1 VHTAAAVWTA
11 EDWSAATTAWVD
23 DVLSDQGIRRTG
35 DLVVVSSWALSHVE
49 RVPTTVGD
57 LFVKASAEHF
67 AHEVPVT
74 AWLAE
79 RFPDDVPNVLAA
91 DAQRRCLLM
100 TRLAG
105 VDASTGAVLPAA
117 AATIARLQVGCI
129 GDVGALLSCGA
140 PRRGLAETRT
150 RFLDVANVGHEL
162 VELAPE
168 ERAGLQAALP
178 WLLDQLAELEAVG
191 IPDTLSH
198 GDLHLGNVASAAGC
212 ARVFDW
218 SDACVGHPF
227 LDLAHLVVR
236 LPEVK
241 GPVDPDWYEPYLAA
255 WREGWPD
262 AVLRRAIDLAV
273 VADRM
278 FQAVTLEDLAGAI
291 GPTARTPLAGLQ
303 ARRLRELV
311 AARG

>member
-1 VHTAAAVWTA
+1 VHTAAAVWA
-11 EDWSAATTAWVD
+11 REDWSAATTAWLD
-23 DVLSDQGIRRTG
+23 DVLSDQGMRRTG
-35 DLVVVSSWALSHVE
+35 DLVVVRSWALSHVE

-91 DAQRRCLLM
+91 DVRRRCLLM
-100 TRLAG
+100 MPLAG
-105 VDASTGAVLPAA
+105 VDTSTGAVLPAA
-117 AATIARLQVGCI
+117 AATIARLQLGCI

-191 IPDTLSH
+191 IPDTLCH
-198 GDLHLGNVASAAGC
+198 GDLHLGNIASAAGC

-227 LDLAHLVVR
+227 LDLAHLVLSDALADDGRVVR
-236 LPEVK
+236 
-241 GPVDPDWYEPYLAA
+241 
-255 WREGWPD
+255 RH
-262 AVLRRAIDLAV
+262 
-273 VADRM
+273 
-278 FQAVTLEDLAGAI
+278 
-291 GPTARTPLAGLQ
+291 
-303 ARRLRELV
+303 
-311 AARG
+311 